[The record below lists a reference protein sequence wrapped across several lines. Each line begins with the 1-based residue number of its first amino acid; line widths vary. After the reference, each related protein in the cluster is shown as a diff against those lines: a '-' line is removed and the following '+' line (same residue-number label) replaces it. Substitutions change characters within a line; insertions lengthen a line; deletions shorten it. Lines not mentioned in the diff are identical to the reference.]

1 MSTELRRFTR
11 LLRPDELPEAL
22 SSPGMFETVS
32 LDITVDLDGVRAI
45 VEDLIA
51 RTPKGATRQALAAWD
66 EAMVEPL
73 HAAFD
78 GVPRR
83 LLSDMRVWHWLCTGV
98 FRDFVL
104 ARWCSEETAE
114 AFDDLTAAE
123 RGRFLGKA
131 SLNGVSR
138 NAFARLFWCGEA
150 LWSPEDGYDLARAA
164 LHRQDFFQAVFERK
178 FGLYRPAARA
188 CVMRLAEAT
197 EMVWRD
203 SLKGLNFCLSTM
215 VVEAM
220 DESAVRELLEEFAA

>member
-1 MSTELRRFTR
+1 MPTELRRFNR
-11 LLRPDELPEAL
+11 LLRPDELPDAL
-22 SSPGMFETVS
+22 ASPGMFETVS
-32 LDITVDLDGVRAI
+32 LEITVDLAGVLAI
-45 VEDLIA
+45 VSDLIG
-51 RTPKGATRQALAAWD
+51 RMTKGATRQALAAWD

-73 HAAFD
+73 HAAFE

-104 ARWCSEETAE
+104 ARWCSEEAAE

-138 NAFARLFWCGEA
+138 NALARLFWCGEA
-150 LWSPEDGYDLARAA
+150 LWSQEDGYDVARAA
-164 LHRQDFFQAVFERK
+164 LHRQDFFQAVFERR
-178 FGLYRPAARA
+178 FGLYRPAARS
-188 CVMRLAEAT
+188 CVMRLADAT
-197 EMVWRD
+197 ELAWRN

-220 DESAVRELLEEFAA
+220 DESAVGKLLEEFAA

>member
-1 MSTELRRFTR
+1 MPTELRRFTR

-22 SSPGMFETVS
+22 TNPDMFETVS
-32 LDITVDLDGVRAI
+32 LDITVDLTEVCRI
-45 VEDLIA
+45 VDDLI
-51 RTPKGATRQALAAWD
+51 TNTSKGSTRQALAAWD
-66 EAMVEPL
+66 EEMVEPL
-73 HAAFD
+73 HAAFE

-104 ARWCSEETAE
+104 ARWCSEQAAE

-123 RGRFLGKA
+123 RGRFLGGG

-138 NAFARLFWCGEA
+138 NALARLFWCGEA
-150 LWSPEDGYDLARAA
+150 LWSHDDGYQLARAA

-188 CVMRLAEAT
+188 CVVKLADAT
-197 EMVWRD
+197 ELTWRN

-220 DESAVRELLEEFAA
+220 DESAVGELLEEFAA

>member
-1 MSTELRRFTR
+1 MATELRRFTR

-22 SSPGMFETVS
+22 TNPDMFETVS
-32 LDITVDLDGVRAI
+32 LDITVDLADVRAV

-51 RTPKGATRQALAAWD
+51 NTPTGSSRQALAAWD
-66 EAMVEPL
+66 EEMVEPL
-73 HAAFD
+73 HAALG

-83 LLSDMRVWHWLCTGV
+83 LLSDMRVWHWLCTGE
-98 FRDFVL
+98 FRDFIL
-104 ARWCSEETAE
+104 ARWCSEEATE

-123 RGRFLGKA
+123 RGRFLGRA

-138 NAFARLFWCGEA
+138 NALARLFWCGEA
-150 LWSPEDGYDLARAA
+150 LWSQEDGYHLARSS

-188 CVMRLAEAT
+188 CVVKLADAT
-197 EMVWRD
+197 ELAWRN

-220 DESAVRELLEEFAA
+220 DESAVGELLEEFAA